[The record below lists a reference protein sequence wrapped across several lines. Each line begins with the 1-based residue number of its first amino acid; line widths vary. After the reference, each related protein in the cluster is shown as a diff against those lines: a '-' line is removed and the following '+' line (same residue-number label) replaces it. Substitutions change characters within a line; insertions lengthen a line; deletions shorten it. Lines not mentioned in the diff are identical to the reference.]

1 MKGNFKKIFLIV
13 GSICSTIAICIVFG
27 FFGRNEEDI
36 IMNRIVGIV
45 AIISG
50 MGSFLVGISSIFT
63 TSLDNVR
70 EYFAS
75 GEQDEISE
83 SRHMLYNYRNIK
95 IKYGK
100 TVYDA
105 DFDSWVKENISEDDK
120 NFYIEGGK
128 NDIFRAAS
136 KVANFYQM
144 WGLLQ
149 SRNFLPIWVFDT
161 TSGYNVIKLYQSM
174 ADIIAHKREE
184 NLLYAGHFEELC
196 NRIYNKY
203 HKVINLCRDGEKE
216 LITKKFGV
224 KDIDNNEIFTLMFW
238 QKKRKNDN

>member
-1 MKGNFKKIFLIV
+1 MKANTKKILLIT
-13 GSICSTIAICIVFG
+13 GGIFSTIVVCILFG

-50 MGSFLVGISSIFT
+50 LGSLLVGVSSIFT

-70 EYFAS
+70 EYFAN
-75 GEQDEISE
+75 GEKSEIAD
-83 SRHMLYNYRNIK
+83 SRHLLYNYRNIK

-105 DFDSWVKENISEDDK
+105 DFDQWIEENISKENK
-120 NFYIEGGK
+120 SFYIEGGK
-128 NDIFRAAS
+128 DAVFKAAS
-136 KVANFYQM
+136 RVANFYQM

-161 TSGYNVIKLYQSM
+161 TSGYNIIKLYQSM
-174 ADIIAHKREE
+174 GDIISHKREE
-184 NLLYAGHFEELC
+184 NLLYAGHFEDLC
-196 NRIYNKY
+196 KRIYAKY
-203 HKVINLCRDGEKE
+203 RKVIHLCRDGEQE
-216 LITKKFGV
+216 LITKKFDV
-224 KDIDNNEIFTLMFW
+224 ETLDTNETFSIAFLEKT
-238 QKKRKNDN
+238 KK